1 MAENTNKPERAVEGR
16 PRRGR
21 IGYID
26 IAKGLA
32 MLLIIVGHVGLVYAG
47 DLVAGGVPGFVTRF
61 AFTVHLPVFF
71 IASGYFLRMDARLSR
86 AFVAKEARSL
96 IVPYVAACALIV
108 VTTPIAWRLLYDLS
122 LRESVWE
129 WFCAALWGAG
139 AVHEH
144 ALVDVQRIGG
154 VWFLLALFW
163 ARLLVASLS
172 RLGDLARLAAVT
184 LALVVSVVVGR
195 YIWLPLSVISGFGCA
210 FYVYVGMLIRK
221 YDLFER
227 VRGVA
232 RLVPAAFWAIS
243 IAFGGQASLAMSV
256 YPLGVL
262 DVLGGVGGCFC
273 LMWLSMLIER
283 RGGPLRAPLE
293 RIGRNTLS
301 IFSIH
306 IIEDNALPWGLIG
319 STLSGAMAGL
329 PMTWVVVTAMRVALD
344 LSLASILRFVPLLGP
359 VFFPRRG
366 RRGFSGTIEAGKGS
380 GEAAPDGAA
389 DRR

>member
-1 MAENTNKPERAVEGR
+1 
-16 PRRGR
+16 
-21 IGYID
+21 
-26 IAKGLA
+26 
-32 MLLIIVGHVGLVYAG
+32 MLLIIVGHVGLVYSG
-47 DLVAGGVPGFVTRF
+47 DVVPGGVPGFVTRF

-71 IASGYFLRMDARLSR
+71 IASGYFMRMDARVTR
-86 AFVAKEARSL
+86 AFVIKEARSL

-122 LRESVWE
+122 LRESAWE

-144 ALVDVQRIGG
+144 ALVNVQRIGG

-172 RLGDLARLAAVT
+172 RLADLPRLAVLT
-184 LALVVSVVVGR
+184 LALVGSVVLGEHV
-195 YIWLPLSVISGFGCA
+195 WLPLSVISGVGCA

-227 VRGVA
+227 VRGIA
-232 RLVPAAFWAIS
+232 RLIPLGLWAVS

-256 YPLGVL
+256 YPLGAL

-273 LMWLSMLIER
+273 LMWLSMLVER
-283 RGGPLRAPLE
+283 WGGPLRALLE
-293 RIGRNTLS
+293 RIGRNTLA

-306 IIEDNALPWGLIG
+306 IVEDNALPWGLIG
-319 STLSGAMAGL
+319 STLSGATAGL
-329 PMTWVVVTAMRVALD
+329 PVTWVLVTASRVALD
-344 LSLASILRFVPLLGP
+344 LVLASLLRFAPLLGP
-359 VFFPRRG
+359 AFFPRRG
-366 RRGFSGTIEAGKGS
+366 GRGISGTIGTGNGS
-380 GEAAPDGAA
+380 GGATPDRAA